1 MHYNMQFVFS
11 ENLKKISVR
20 GHLLLGVVL
29 RLVLEEAVGVVEHLL
44 HCGEQQQ
51 VCAQLQLQLLAVVLH
66 RQHAAQRDAQG
77 RADLLG
83 LQAAGRERHQQ
94 NTIS

>member
-1 MHYNMQFVFS
+1 MHIFLNV
-11 ENLKKISVR
+11 ISVR
-20 GHLLLGVVL
+20 GHLLLGIALTL

-44 HCGEQQQ
+44 HSVEQQQ

-77 RADLLG
+77 RAELLG
-83 LQAAGRERHQQ
+83 LNGSGRERRQKTQ
-94 NTIS
+94 